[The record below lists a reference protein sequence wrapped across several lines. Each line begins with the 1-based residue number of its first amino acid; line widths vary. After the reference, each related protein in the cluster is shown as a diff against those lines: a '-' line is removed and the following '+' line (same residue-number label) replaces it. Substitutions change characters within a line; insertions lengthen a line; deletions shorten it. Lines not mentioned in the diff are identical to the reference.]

1 MPWVRFAIAKKGKEN
16 SRRKFLWQDLPES
29 EKRIVGRTVE
39 MVRTQG
45 VGGWEKTAPSGASAA
60 AMGVD
65 GVSFREKLD
74 RETHRSRNLK
84 CAAGRHPPFQ
94 LRLLYIP
101 PSAVTPTTCSRVSI
115 L

>member
-1 MPWVRFAIAKKGKEN
+1 MPWVRFAIAKRKEN

-60 AMGVD
+60 AMVWT
-65 GVSFREKLD
+65 VCRFVKS
-74 RETHRSRNLK
+74 
-84 CAAGRHPPFQ
+84 
-94 LRLLYIP
+94 
-101 PSAVTPTTCSRVSI
+101 SI
-115 L
+115 VKRTEAEI